1 MKKDKEIIK
10 WAYHLVTLGLV
21 IYELTT
27 IQDAPMTIGNWAAV
41 FVVVGLIST
50 FFSVV
55 LIGFQLGRLGMS
67 FLLSR
72 ILGND

>member
-1 MKKDKEIIK
+1 MKDKEIIK
-10 WAYHLVTLGLV
+10 WGYHLVTVGLV

-50 FFSVV
+50 LFSVM
-55 LIGFQLGRLGMS
+55 LISFHLSRLGTL
-67 FLLSR
+67 F
-72 ILGND
+72 ILNKMIKR

>member
-10 WAYHLVTLGLV
+10 WAYHLVTVGLV

-50 FFSVV
+50 FF
-55 LIGFQLGRLGMS
+55 Q
-67 FLLSR
+67 
-72 ILGND
+72 

>member
-10 WAYHLVTLGLV
+10 WAYHLVTVGLV

-50 FFSVV
+50 LFSVA
-55 LIGFQLGRLGMS
+55 LIS
-67 FLLSR
+67 FHLSR
-72 ILGND
+72 VGTLFILNKMIKR